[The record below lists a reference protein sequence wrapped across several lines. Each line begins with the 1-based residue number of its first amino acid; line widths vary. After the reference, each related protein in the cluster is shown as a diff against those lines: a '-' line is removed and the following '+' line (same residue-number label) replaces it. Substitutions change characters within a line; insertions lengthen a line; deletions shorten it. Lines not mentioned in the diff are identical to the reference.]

1 VGFCRDVIGRAIVG
15 RLWIRNALSPLNS
28 ARLLSGL
35 QALRSPLQQYGA
47 AARVLVLASPAF
59 DWPAPRFPTNVRHV
73 GTPEDRSG
81 PIKPA
86 EGWLTQGT
94 GPLVAVSLSTLDQGQ
109 SGTLRKILA
118 ALADLPVRA
127 LVTLGPALEAGQ
139 FEPPANVRLMKFVA
153 HDVVLPNAHALVTQ
167 CGIGTVTKS
176 LRHGVPMVCLP
187 LVGDQHDNA
196 ARVVA
201 RNAGIRLPANAECG
215 RIQSAIMRVL
225 QDERFKQGALT
236 LREAMSSD
244 GLPACRAADQ
254 IEQAAGPLRVSMV
267 DGESV

>member
-1 VGFCRDVIGRAIVG
+1 
-15 RLWIRNALSPLNS
+15 
-28 ARLLSGL
+28 
-35 QALRSPLQQYGA
+35 
-47 AARVLVLASPAF
+47 
-59 DWPAPRFPTNVRHV
+59 
-73 GTPEDRSG
+73 
-81 PIKPA
+81 
-86 EGWLTQGT
+86 
-94 GPLVAVSLSTLDQGQ
+94 
-109 SGTLRKILA
+109 
-118 ALADLPVRA
+118 
-127 LVTLGPALEAGQ
+127 
-139 FEPPANVRLMKFVA
+139 VRLVKFVA

-215 RIQSAIMRVL
+215 CIQSAIMRVL
-225 QDERFKQGALT
+225 QDERFKEGALT

-244 GLPACRAADQ
+244 GLPAYRAAEQ
-254 IEQAAGPLRVSMV
+254 IEQAARPLRVWMV